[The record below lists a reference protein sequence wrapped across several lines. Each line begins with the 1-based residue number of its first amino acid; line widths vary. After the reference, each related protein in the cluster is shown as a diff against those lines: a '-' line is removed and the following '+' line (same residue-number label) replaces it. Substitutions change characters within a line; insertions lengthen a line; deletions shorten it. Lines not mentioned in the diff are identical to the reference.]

1 MISAF
6 HRNSA
11 MTLPISPA
19 MFSKRLNS
27 LATISSRQRLQA
39 MTNALLTAAAIENS
53 QNFCCCL

>member
-1 MISAF
+1 
-6 HRNSA
+6 
-11 MTLPISPA
+11 